1 MRFELKKTDQAIH
14 FKVIDNGIGIPEGE
28 KDKVFQMF
36 YRVSTDRMGTGLG
49 LFIVSEI
56 TRKLNGEIKLESE
69 INIGTSIEI
78 ILPIQK
84 KVLTPLNE

>member
-1 MRFELKKTDQAIH
+1 
-14 FKVIDNGIGIPEGE
+14 
-28 KDKVFQMF
+28 MF

-69 INIGTSIEI
+69 INFGTSIEI